1 MSFTICENWQV
12 LHTVGFALTSLVCF
26 SVLLSLR
33 VCVWVSECIPNWFV
47 YVFWLL
53 FRLRGDYSVREELG
67 DFFTRKG
74 SWREFEFALYSAVFF
89 FYSEKEQ
96 GCCIERCP
104 VGSLIVG
111 AMMILGWTIVSNVGF
126 LFVWVSVY
134 GCCLGDGDFYQEEKV
149 CVCVCFF
156 QCSFSL
162 LRVQ

>member
-74 SWREFEFALYSAVFF
+74 SWREFEFALYSAVVFF
-89 FYSEKEQ
+89 LLREGTRLLYREVPGGVAHCWRDDDFGMNHCFKC
-96 GCCIERCP
+96 GFFVC
-104 VGSLIVG
+104 VGECLW
-111 AMMILGWTIVSNVGF
+111 MLPRRRGF
-126 LFVWVSVY
+126 LPRRKSV
-134 GCCLGDGDFYQEEKV
+134 CL
-149 CVCVCFF
+149 CVFF
-156 QCSFSL
+156 S
-162 LRVQ
+162 V

>member
-1 MSFTICENWQV
+1 MSFYY
-12 LHTVGFALTSLVCF
+12 LRKLTSFTHGWFCSHFVSVF

-53 FRLRGDYSVREELG
+53 FRLRGDYSVREEFG

-74 SWREFEFALYSAVFF
+74 SRREFEFALYSAVFL

-111 AMMILGWTIVSNVGF
+111 AMMILGWTIVLNVGF
-126 LFVWVSVY
+126 
-134 GCCLGDGDFYQEEKV
+134 V
-149 CVCVCFF
+149 CVSECLWMLPRRRGFLPRRKSVCLCVFF
-156 QCSFSL
+156 S
-162 LRVQ
+162 V